1 MSTGLKE
8 LRSVI
13 ERGRTAGGQLRGQ
26 ARTTVVAAVE
36 QAHAQGTSSREVAT
50 ALGVKFHTLMS
61 WRGQEQQRRSK
72 STALVPVR
80 VAAAPVARGLI
91 VHGPRGLRVE
101 GLSLDELAALWSRLS
116 S

>member
-26 ARTTVVAAVE
+26 ARTTVVAGVE
-36 QAHAQGTSSREVAT
+36 HAHAQGASYREVAT
-50 ALGVKFHTLMS
+50 ALGVTFHTLMS
-61 WRGQEQQRRSK
+61 WRGQEQLRRPK
-72 STALVPVR
+72 NAALVRVR
-80 VAAAPVARGLI
+80 VAASPVERRLI
-91 VHGPRGLRVE
+91 VQGPRGLRIE

>member
-26 ARTTVVAAVE
+26 ARTTVVAVVE
-36 QAHAQGTSSREVAT
+36 RAHAQGTSYRELAA

-61 WRGQEQQRRSK
+61 WRGQEHKQKSRS
-72 STALVPVR
+72 SALVPVR
-80 VAAAPVARGLI
+80 IAAAPVVRGLI
-91 VHGPRGLRVE
+91 VHGPRGLRIE
-101 GLSLDELAALWSRLS
+101 GLSVDELAVLLARLS